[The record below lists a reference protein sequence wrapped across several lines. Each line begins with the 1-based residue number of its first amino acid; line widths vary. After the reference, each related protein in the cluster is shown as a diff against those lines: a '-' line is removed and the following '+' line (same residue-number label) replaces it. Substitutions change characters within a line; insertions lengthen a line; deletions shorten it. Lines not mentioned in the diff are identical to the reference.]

1 MGARPTLILVGMLMI
16 AGCTAPLSG
25 SSPPEQKPFPTYPE
39 EVTAESVGTYASQY
53 EAVYRHNT
61 ILATADVETV
71 TSITAGCSARNVTE
85 MDGGFRVTVGCE
97 FGWTYTDEGSEAVA
111 DGRPYE
117 ATYWV
122 GNGLVE
128 RIGSTLVED

>member
-1 MGARPTLILVGMLMI
+1 MAARSTLILVAMLAI
-16 AGCTAPLSG
+16 AGCTAPVSD
-25 SSPPEQKPFPTYPE
+25 SSSPEQKPFPTYPE
-39 EVTAESVGTYASQY
+39 EVTAESAGTYAIQY
-53 EAVYRHNT
+53 EEVYRHNT

-71 TSITAGCSARNVTE
+71 TSITVGCSASNVTE

-97 FGWTYTDEGSEAVA
+97 FGWMYTDEGSEAVA

-128 RIGSTLVED
+128 RIGSTLIEG